1 MANLVGIYDPLRV
14 SATTISALGQYRYSN
29 FGKTPV
35 SAEYTSADEF
45 LAATGALG
53 DSTLARNRDR
63 TGKIVLTFLQG
74 SPDLAHVDAL
84 REQPA
89 PFALS
94 VRDDSGTPWSASSTK
109 TVIKNRPPQ
118 SRAAEPTEIQ
128 VEFWCQDLTVINL
141 NG

>member
-1 MANLVGIYDPLRV
+1 VP
-14 SATTISALGQYRYSN
+14 YSN

-109 TVIKNRPPQ
+109 TVIKNR
-118 SRAAEPTEIQ
+118 
-128 VEFWCQDLTVINL
+128 V
-141 NG
+141 